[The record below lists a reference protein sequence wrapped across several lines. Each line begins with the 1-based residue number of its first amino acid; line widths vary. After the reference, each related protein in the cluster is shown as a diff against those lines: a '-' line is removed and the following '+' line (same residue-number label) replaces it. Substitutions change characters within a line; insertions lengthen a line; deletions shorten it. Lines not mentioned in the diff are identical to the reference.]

1 MTTRTENSDRD
12 AALLAGYEAPLS
24 RSAWAD
30 TSNVIPFPVRLSA
43 AAFEPDWDGEDA
55 DCFEPIGVLACRL
68 VGQWSLPRILVWGAP
83 GDLREEVSDPREL

>member
-1 MTTRTENSDRD
+1 MTNRTFTQIDGEAGIALQGIPASPLP
-12 AALLAGYEAPLS
+12 AASG
-24 RSAWAD
+24 
-30 TSNVIPFPVRLSA
+30 SNVIQFSPRSA
-43 AAFEPDWDGEDA
+43 AASSWDEDEDA